1 MQVSP
6 SPNNNCIDFKVKS
19 SIAVDVTTH
28 VFNFYLPLIPM
39 ITNIIEKS
47 KNNDIVGALGY
58 MLTYHKAP
66 ERSVYDL

>member
-1 MQVSP
+1 MDS
-6 SPNNNCIDFKVKS
+6 KVKS
-19 SIAVDVTTH
+19 SITVDVATP

-47 KNNDIVGALGY
+47 KNHDTVGALGC

-66 ERSVYDL
+66 ERSLYGI